1 MTEEVGVVRRIVWRE
16 IFPWLIIFRAFRIS
30 VSLPILTLATI
41 GWLLTPLGSQIAAAV
56 FLGAEEFSTTRWA
69 VPLNDF
75 LAESESLQAIP
86 GVSTITSASNPIVYV
101 FQHFT
106 DPFVQLFDRS
116 NTVRE
121 TAYHLFRGLWSIAIW
136 AFFAGAITRIAT
148 VQLGRDERIDLR
160 TAVFYAA
167 RQYGWSFAAPL
178 FPLFGVFLASLPLI
192 AIGFVLMQVDVGMIA
207 AGVVWPLALVGG
219 LVMTILLL
227 GLLAGWPLMWPTI
240 SSEEH
245 GDAFEAFSRS
255 FSYVFQ
261 RPLQYLFYL
270 LLAGVIGGLGW
281 VLVSHVSEAVIQLTY
296 YGTSWGASNDRVELV
311 AYGDYGVAFGE
322 DTAALQA
329 GVALIRLFNGLVR
342 IIAMAFN
349 FSFFFCVMTAIYL
362 VLRRDVDK
370 TDFDEVFVE
379 DDKDSYSLPP
389 LESKEDSSPTI
400 AVDSGTETSD
410 EEVSTGDEAAAS

>member
-16 IFPWLIIFRAFRIS
+16 ILPWLIIFRAFRIS
-30 VSLPILTLATI
+30 VSLPILSLATV
-41 GWLLTPLGSQIAAAV
+41 GWLLTPFGSQIASAV
-56 FLGAEEFSTTRWA
+56 FLGNADASTTQWA
-69 VPLNDF
+69 TPLSDF
-75 LAESESLQAIP
+75 VTRSESLQAIP
-86 GVSTITSASNPIVYV
+86 GISTIASTSNPIVHVYE
-101 FQHFT
+101 HFT

-121 TAYHLFRGLWSIAIW
+121 TAYHLFRGMWSIAIW

-148 VQLGRDERIDLR
+148 VQLGREERVDLR
-160 TAVFYAA
+160 TAVVYAA
-167 RQYGWSFAAPL
+167 RQYGWSCAAPL

-192 AIGFVLMQVDVGMIA
+192 VLGFVMRADVGMIV
-207 AGVVWPLALVGG
+207 AGVIWPFALVGG
-219 LVMTILLL
+219 LVMMILLL

-270 LLAGVIGGLGW
+270 LIAGLIGGLGW
-281 VLVSHVSEAVIQLTY
+281 LVVSNVSEAVIELTY
-296 YGTSWGASNDRVELV
+296 YGTSWGASNERVELV
-311 AYGDYGVAFGE
+311 AFGE
-322 DTAALQA
+322 YTGNLGT
-329 GVALIRLFNGLVR
+329 GVGLIRLFNGLVR

-349 FSFFFCVMTAIYL
+349 FSFFFCVLTAIYL

-379 DDKDSYSLPP
+379 DKQQTYSLPP
-389 LESKEDSSPTI
+389 LESNEVNSPPVATN
-400 AVDSGTETSD
+400 SGAEQSD
-410 EEVSTGDEAAAS
+410 GASASQGDDPAS

>member
-16 IFPWLIIFRAFRIS
+16 VLPWLIIFRAFRIS
-30 VSLPILTLATI
+30 ISLPVLTLATV
-41 GWLLTPLGSQIAAAV
+41 GWLLTPLGAQIASSL
-56 FLGAEEFSTTRWA
+56 FLGNEELSTTEWA
-69 VPLNDF
+69 ISLNDTF
-75 LAESESLQAIP
+75 GGTESLHAVP
-86 GVSTITSASNPIVYV
+86 GVSTAASTSNPLIHVY
-101 FQHFT
+101 QHFT

-148 VQLGRDERIDLR
+148 VQLGREERVGLR
-160 TAVFYAA
+160 NAVGYAT
-167 RQYGWSFAAPL
+167 RQYGWSFVAPL
-178 FPLFGVFLASLPLI
+178 FPLFGVFLASLPLV
-192 AIGFVLMQVDVGMIA
+192 ALGFVMRADVGMIV
-207 AGVVWPLALVGG
+207 AGVLWPLALVGG
-219 LVMTILLL
+219 LVLTILLL

-261 RPLQYLFYL
+261 RPLQYAFYL
-270 LLAGVIGGLGW
+270 LIAGLIGGLGW
-281 VLVSHVSEAVIQLTY
+281 ILVTQVSEAVIELTY
-296 YGTSWGASNDRVELV
+296 YATSWGATNDRVELIPFGS
-311 AYGDYGVAFGE
+311 YTGSLGTGVN
-322 DTAALQA
+322 LM
-329 GVALIRLFNGLVR
+329 RLVNGLVR

-349 FSFFFCVMTAIYL
+349 FSFFFCTLSAIYL

-379 DDKDSYSLPP
+379 DDKQQYSLPP
-389 LESKEDSSPTI
+389 LESEEAGSPKVVATPE
-400 AVDSGTETSD
+400 TEKD
-410 EEVSTGDEAAAS
+410 DHAAASTDEETGA